1 MHFYCFKFQYGGV
14 NVDIQITEGG
24 VYINLTSYEHG
35 MAPAL
40 IINHTKDA
48 MNFWE
53 KETVQIR

>member
-1 MHFYCFKFQYGGV
+1 MYIRLLQFGGV

-24 VYINLTSYEHG
+24 IYINLASYGVG

-40 IINHTKDA
+40 IVNHTRDD

-53 KETVQIR
+53 KQSAKIW